1 MSTRGFITVTF
12 SGAQL
17 ESRLPKL
24 IQTLSLTAWS
34 KGIEDA
40 TKKYR
45 REALS
50 WFWSKNQWQ

>member
-24 IQTLSLTAWS
+24 IHTFSLTAWS
-34 KGIEDA
+34 RGIEDA

-45 REALS
+45 REASLC
-50 WFWSKNQWQ
+50 FRLKYQWQ